1 MLCLKTAKVRSDSK
15 TKCDKIR
22 DLWGFAI
29 ALKVSETKT
38 QELTGQVAWAGEE
51 SHNILEENWRKSGE
65 IVLQWVSEKYFMNSG
80 PEEKRFMVRSKGGVL
95 CHKRFRFLT
104 Y

>member
-38 QELTGQVAWAGEE
+38 QELTGQVA
-51 SHNILEENWRKSGE
+51 
-65 IVLQWVSEKYFMNSG
+65 
-80 PEEKRFMVRSKGGVL
+80 
-95 CHKRFRFLT
+95 
-104 Y
+104 